1 MSLAVG
7 LLLFLA
13 LAALAY
19 ANGANDVSKGVAT
32 LVGSGTSRYRQA
44 LVWGTAW
51 TAAGS
56 LAAGIFSRALIDTFS
71 KGIIGPHHQMSA
83 PSLLPPRTGPSIWY
97 PSATRQALLFP
108 PTHLSPGPLSGTPA

>member
-44 LVWGTAW
+44 LVWG
-51 TAAGS
+51 
-56 LAAGIFSRALIDTFS
+56 
-71 KGIIGPHHQMSA
+71 Q
-83 PSLLPPRTGPSIWY
+83 
-97 PSATRQALLFP
+97 
-108 PTHLSPGPLSGTPA
+108 PGPRPGRWQRESFRGH